1 MNKIA
6 LIPAY
11 EPEFFLL
18 TFLPQVQKAGFKI
31 ILIDDGSGA
40 DYAPLFE
47 KARAYATVL
56 THEQNR
62 GKGAALKTGLSYIF
76 MRHTDA
82 CTIVTID
89 ADGQHRIED
98 ALAVCTLAEQNPDA
112 LVLGSRA
119 FTGEIPLRS
128 RLGNSLTR
136 LIYRMSTGLSVR
148 DTQTGLRAFSSS
160 QISLLM
166 GIEGERYEYEMNVL
180 LEYARRKT
188 PILEHTI
195 QTIYL
200 NNNESSHFNPLKDSL
215 RIYKEIFKFS
225 ASSFIGFLVDY
236 CMYAILLFA
245 LTLWGP
251 LLGINYLQG
260 IRVSNIASRI
270 VSACVNFSLNRKFV
284 FKSNDSLFRSAFK
297 YFLLALII
305 LVGNTFVLEFLVC
318 TLLIPSMIAKI
329 ITELVFFVLSWTVQ
343 RFLVFRRKC

>member
-1 MNKIA
+1 MTKIA

-18 TFLPQVQKAGFKI
+18 TFLSQVREAGFEI

-40 DYAPLFE
+40 EYAPLFE
-47 KARAYATVL
+47 KARTYATVL
-56 THEQNR
+56 THEINR

-76 MRHTDA
+76 MRHTDN
-82 CTIVTID
+82 CVVVTID

-98 ALAVCTLAEQNPDA
+98 ALAVCELASQNPDS
-112 LVLGSRA
+112 LVLGSRE

-128 RLGNSLTR
+128 RFGNSLTR
-136 LIYRMSTGLSVR
+136 FIFRMSTGISVR
-148 DTQTGLRAFSSS
+148 DTQTGLRAFSYS
-160 QISLLM
+160 QLPLLM
-166 GIEGERYEYEMNVL
+166 NIDGDRYEYEMNML

-195 QTIYL
+195 ETIYI

-236 CMYAILLFA
+236 CMYAILLFL

-251 LLGINYLQG
+251 FLGINYLQG
-260 IRVSNIASRI
+260 IRFSNIGARI
-270 VSACVNFSLNRKFV
+270 VSACVNFTLNRKFV
-284 FKSNDSLFRSAFK
+284 FQSNEKLLLSAFK
-297 YFLLALII
+297 YFLLAVII
-305 LVGNTFVLEFLVC
+305 LVGNTFVLEFLVT

-329 ITELVFFVLSWTVQ
+329 ITELVFFILSWTVQ
-343 RFLVFRRKC
+343 KFLVFRQK